1 MPTTTITSDIFK
13 KKARISR
20 TESVSLVLYGLS
32 TELFNEFYRLGLI
45 ARLKKIPQL
54 GGIYVP
60 KSLCKSRYDYIELQ
74 WWLHKRA
81 HDLVNSSLEYSYA
94 SRINKSDIS
103 EDIQFPNGPKPSVE
117 EFIQLFILVYNVG
130 HFYATF
136 ISSKAILL
144 KLKESENARM
154 NFVNLYGGDGCLT
167 SLCNRIIDEQD
178 YYHFHLLNS
187 LLVLNNC
194 DQTLFSVQVSKRLI
208 VDYLNGTTSKKINY
222 LFRIFKSIRNLA
234 ITVFDL
240 QLANVPFRI
249 NLQNEPSL
257 RTFLNEYLAQYND
270 NSKANNIVISL
281 TKLLSDS
288 LYNENVAAVKE
299 YSRVLKTKR
308 ILPDNFVT
316 NYYNCYFS
324 NENSILNKPLK
335 TSVSIDTQCLKL
347 TFQKDEVAIAVK
359 LFEKLQHMQF
369 VRSAIY
375 GRHNGQSTIVVST
388 IKSRIA
394 NKGVLY
400 KIYKVVISALRS
412 IKGIESCD
420 LRYLLATKYFL
431 RSVFEDRRIVIN
443 ATSSSPA
450 CLFCIKGKLNRTK
463 VIINHLSS
471 YPPAPDPIRHEVEH
485 MLNVV
490 STDTKNDTAIL
501 IPASI
506 LLFSKS
512 AVETKTEIEL
522 DGLVIYPFRNSEQII
537 FLEPKSSRTA
547 GHAEHDLKIKLEKMH
562 IDIDANKMHCTNP
575 DAHYTYSIEM

>member
-1 MPTTTITSDIFK
+1 MPNTTITSYIFK

-32 TELFNEFYRLGLI
+32 TELFNEFNRLGLI

-54 GGIYVP
+54 GGISVP

-81 HDLVNSSLEYSYA
+81 HELVNSSLEYSYA

-103 EDIQFPNGPKPSVE
+103 AAISFPNGSKPTVE
-117 EFIQLFILVYNVG
+117 EFLQLFILAYNIG

-136 ISSKAILL
+136 VSSKAILL
-144 KLKESENARM
+144 KLKESTSVKND
-154 NFVNLYGGDGCLT
+154 FVNLYAGDNCLT
-167 SLCNRIIDEQD
+167 NLCKRVIDEQD
-178 YYHFHLLNS
+178 YFHFHLLNS

-194 DQTLFSVQVSKRLI
+194 NQTLFSVQVSKWLI
-208 VDYLNGTTSKKINY
+208 IDYLNGTASKKINY
-222 LFRIFKSIRNLA
+222 LFRNFKSIRNLA

-249 NLQNEPSL
+249 NLQNEDSL
-257 RTFLNEYLAQYND
+257 KIFLNEYLAQYND

-288 LYNENVAAVKE
+288 LYNENIAAIKE
-299 YSRVLKTKR
+299 YGRVLKTKR
-308 ILPDNFVT
+308 KLPDNFVT
-316 NYYNCYFS
+316 NYYNDYFVD
-324 NENSILNKPLK
+324 ENSILNKPLK
-335 TSVSIDTQCLKL
+335 TSVSIDSQCLKL
-347 TFQKDEVAIAVK
+347 TFEKDEVDIAVK

-375 GRHNGQSTIVVST
+375 SRHNGQSTILVST
-388 IKSRIA
+388 SKSKIA
-394 NKGVLY
+394 DKGVFY
-400 KIYKVVISALRS
+400 KIYKAIISSLRS

-431 RSVFEDRRIVIN
+431 RSIFEDRRIVIN
-443 ATSSSPA
+443 ATSPSPV
-450 CLFCIKGKLNRTK
+450 CLFCLKGKLNITK
-463 VIINHLSS
+463 VISNHLLN
-471 YPPAPDPIRHEVEH
+471 YPPAPNPMRHEVEH
-485 MLNVV
+485 LLEVV
-490 STDTKNDTAIL
+490 SNDTKNDTAVL

-512 AVETKTEIEL
+512 TIETKKEIEL
-522 DGLVIYPFRNSEQII
+522 DGLVIYPFRDSEQIV
-537 FLEPKSSRTA
+537 FLESKSSTGA
-547 GHAEHDLKIKLEKMH
+547 GHARRELKKKLKKMH
-562 IDIDANKMHCTNP
+562 IDIDANKMHYTNP
-575 DAHYTYSIEM
+575 DAHYIYSI

>member
-13 KKARISR
+13 KKAKISR

-32 TELFNEFYRLGLI
+32 TELFNEFNRLGLI

-54 GGIYVP
+54 GGISVP

-81 HDLVNSSLEYSYA
+81 HELVNSSLEYSYA

-154 NFVNLYGGDGCLT
+154 DFVNLCGNGERLT
-167 SLCNRIIDEQD
+167 NLCNRIIDEQD

-194 DQTLFSVQVSKRLI
+194 NQTLFSVQVSKRLI

-249 NLQNEPSL
+249 NLQDEPSL

-288 LYNENVAAVKE
+288 LYNENVAAIKE

-308 ILPDNFVT
+308 VLFDDFVT
-316 NYYNCYFS
+316 NYYNDYFV
-324 NENSILNKPLK
+324 NETSILNKPLK

-347 TFQKDEVAIAVK
+347 TFKKNEVAIAVK

-369 VRSAIY
+369 VRTAIY

-388 IKSRIA
+388 SKSRIT
-394 NKGVLY
+394 NKGVFY

-412 IKGIESCD
+412 IKYIESWD

-443 ATSSSPA
+443 ATSPSPA
-450 CLFCIKGKLNRTK
+450 CLFCLKGKLNRSK
-463 VIINHLSS
+463 VIRNHLSN
-471 YPPAPDPIRHEVEH
+471 YRPAPDPIRHEVEH
-485 MLNVV
+485 LLNVV
-490 STDTKNDTAIL
+490 SGDTKNDTAVL

-512 AVETKTEIEL
+512 AIENKTEIEL

-537 FLEPKSSRTA
+537 FLESKLSRAA
-547 GHAEHDLKIKLEKMH
+547 GHAENELKKKLEKMH
-562 IDIDANKMHCTNP
+562 IDIDANKMHYTNP
-575 DAHYTYSIEM
+575 DAHYIYSIEM